1 MLSYLDLPIDS
12 VTIREADFAIARAG
26 ASTLWELTA
35 NLCPTLFIPYPYSAG
50 DHQYYNGKFLQDRG
64 VAWVIREE
72 ELSAD
77 KVLKILD
84 SVDLERVSNRIK
96 DLELIKPNGA
106 EAIAE

>member
-1 MLSYLDLPIDS
+1 M
-12 VTIREADFAIARAG
+12 
-26 ASTLWELTA
+26 
-35 NLCPTLFIPYPYSAG
+35 
-50 DHQYYNGKFLQDRG
+50 
-64 VAWVIREE
+64 AWVIREE

-106 EAIAE
+106 EAIAEIVESLSK